1 MSGGAHAAAHAA
13 AEAKRRRNLE
23 EEVMTGYS
31 AEQLNEGWE
40 FKIVR
45 SATSAF
51 RKPEVLMRVLE
62 RESLG
67 GWELVEK
74 FDDGRLRL
82 KRPVAARRNDA
93 TLPRGY
99 NAYRTRYGVGEGGLA
114 AWITL
119 GILAAIGVVMGIVYL
134 TTGSL

>member
-1 MSGGAHAAAHAA
+1 
-13 AEAKRRRNLE
+13 
-23 EEVMTGYS
+23 MTRYS
-31 AEQLNEGWE
+31 AEELNGSWE
-40 FKIVR
+40 FKIMR

-62 RESLG
+62 VESLG

-93 TLPRGY
+93 TLPKGY
-99 NAYRTRYGVGEGGLA
+99 KPYQTRYGIGEGRLA
-114 AWITL
+114 LWVML
-119 GILAAIGVVMGIVYL
+119 GIFTATGIVLGLVYL
-134 TTGSL
+134 AQGSL